1 MIESLVGLS
10 VLSQL
15 RRFVLGDGGDA
26 FMKGPSRAGSDFEF
40 VTQFSQVPSPL
51 LVRST
56 SLETISVGLD
66 EWSRDE
72 GRKRLNRRP
81 NPEEWR
87 DEIWWN

>member
-1 MIESLVGLS
+1 MTESFVRLS
-10 VLSQL
+10 ALSQL
-15 RRFVLGDGGDA
+15 RRFVVGDGWD
-26 FMKGPSRAGSDFEF
+26 RAGGDFEF

-56 SLETISVGLD
+56 LLETISVGLD